1 MNEIQIRSVDL
12 SKAQDVRDLIDLL
25 DLYASG
31 PSGRSYGLDERVR
44 QSLPELLAKQAH
56 YRGWLAYRNDE
67 ALGLV
72 NAFLGVSSFRA
83 KLLLNI
89 HDICVH
95 PKAQHQGIG
104 RALLELV
111 EQAALRE
118 ACCKIT
124 LEVLEGNK
132 PAIGAY
138 LKAGF
143 KPYQLDPKMGQAM
156 FFEKYIGTNKE

>member
-1 MNEIQIRSVDL
+1 MTSLNIIDL
-12 SKAQDVRDLIDLL
+12 DPKNPQHACDLIGLL
-25 DLYASG
+25 DGYASG
-31 PSGRSYGLDERVR
+31 PSGRGYGLEAPVK
-44 QSLPELLAKQAH
+44 QALPALLARQAH
-56 YRGWLAYRNDE
+56 YRGWLAYRDNE

-104 RALLELV
+104 GALLEHV
-111 EQAALRE
+111 EQAAVSQ

-132 PAIGAY
+132 AAIGAY

-143 KPYQLDPKMGQAM
+143 KPYQLDPQMGQAL
-156 FFEKYIGTNKE
+156 FFEKYIDINKE